1 MVEWCSQEGYQE
13 ETRDGL
19 FSRERVAIARTASE
33 AAREGWR
40 LDHPDQQDCRE
51 EGDCQEAAV
60 AGGSKNRY
68 RCSNDS
74 NRMRGSCYPHNP
86 TRPTGAFAPVFF
98 WSCWSTRGH
107 KRAMP
112 AMA

>member
-1 MVEWCSQEGYQE
+1 LVEWCSQEGYVKG
-13 ETRDGL
+13 TRDGL

-40 LDHPDQQDCRE
+40 LDHPDQ
-51 EGDCQEAAV
+51 
-60 AGGSKNRY
+60 
-68 RCSNDS
+68 NDS

-98 WSCWSTRGH
+98 ALFPEKVTLMVSFPFFGG
-107 KRAMP
+107 RAFI
-112 AMA
+112 